1 MKKLSENPIEAL
13 VENEIP
19 STAGMT
25 TKVVKGSI
33 WTMAGQVFA
42 LFVSLFT
49 THFVIRQ
56 LGAQIYGVYI
66 LIGLIP
72 VYFSVADFGM
82 SIGSTKFGS
91 EAYARGAKDDEAK
104 VVRTSALIAFLTSS
118 PIAAGLI
125 IFSRPIIVWL
135 NVPEYLQNEANIALK
150 ISAVTFVL
158 SFLANIF
165 NTPQLSRLRMD
176 LNTYVNIG
184 FRLLGL
190 VAIPLVIYFGGG
202 IIGAAWVLMVV
213 SLLTLLGHF
222 FVSGAL
228 LNELFR
234 FSIDKSIAKPLL
246 KFGGSLVM
254 AGIAATLLSNLEKG
268 VLAYAASVEALA
280 YYSVAYT
287 FASMATMFSNAMIQ
301 SLLPAFSQLTEPEK
315 KTELDKLFSRSLRI
329 NVVILL
335 PSIAFLA
342 VIAKPFFTIWAGENY
357 GIESSPPF
365 YILLFGLFF
374 NLTAYIPHS
383 IIMASGRSDILAKL
397 YWIELFPHILA
408 IAILTER
415 FGAVGAA
422 LAWSLRVFAD
432 ALIIIWLSVKV
443 KGVSL
448 NIFNG
453 GGRLIFPVLLILA
466 VPVSVA
472 VFVDNYSVW
481 LLFLTPVCFALYF
494 LIVWKKLIESGEKSL
509 LTGKFQAIFAR

>member
-1 MKKLSENPIEAL
+1 MAENTVEAL

-33 WTMAGQVFA
+33 WTLAGQVFS

-49 THFVIRQ
+49 THFVIRL
-56 LGAQIYGVYI
+56 LGAEAYGVYI

-82 SIGSTKFGS
+82 GIGSTKFGS
-91 EAYARGAKDDEAK
+91 EAFARGAKEDEAK
-104 VVRTSALIAFLTSS
+104 VVRTAALIAFLTSF
-118 PIAAGLI
+118 PVAAGLVI
-125 IFSRPIIVWL
+125 LSYPLIVWL

-158 SFLANIF
+158 SFLGNIF

-190 VAIPLVIYFGGG
+190 AAIPIVVYLGGG
-202 IIGAAWVLMVV
+202 IIGAAAVLMAV
-213 SLLTLLGHF
+213 SLLTLLGHL

-234 FSIDKSIAKPLL
+234 FSIDRNIAKPLL

-301 SLLPAFSQLTEPEK
+301 SLLPAFSQLTSPEK
-315 KTELDKLFSRSLRI
+315 KLELDKLFSRSLRI
-329 NVVILL
+329 NIIILL
-335 PSIAFLA
+335 PSIAFLF

-357 GIESSPPF
+357 GIESTLPF

-383 IIMASGRSDILAKL
+383 IIMASGRSDIFAKL

-408 IAILTER
+408 IAILTYR

-422 LAWSLRVFAD
+422 LAWSLRVIVD
-432 ALIIIWLSVKV
+432 AAIIIWLSVKV
-443 KGVSL
+443 NGVSL

-453 GGRLIFPVLLILA
+453 NGKLIFFSILILA

-472 VFVDNYSVW
+472 VLIDNYSVW
-481 LLFLTPVCFALYF
+481 LLFLTPVCFAFYF
-494 LIVWKKLIESGEKSL
+494 LIVWKKLIESNEKL
-509 LTGKFQAIFAR
+509 MLTDRFHAIFAG